1 MKWDPHCCYCYQWIN
16 MLVLGYSYWRNLGQ
30 GNFRSS
36 QTWDLHL
43 QYLDSFFFFNLRW
56 LKQNYGMVM
65 MAVAALEEDESA
77 ATDESLTEFVGL
89 WKWKENEKNF
99 SEWDGDYIRVK
110 EVQLAVNY
118 RLKMHEVVSVG
129 IFEKTWLFDFG
140 FTNKTPFQFFLTGT
154 RFQIEFENF
163 QANKLFC
170 VKIK

>member
-1 MKWDPHCCYCYQWIN
+1 M
-16 MLVLGYSYWRNLGQ
+16 
-30 GNFRSS
+30 
-36 QTWDLHL
+36 
-43 QYLDSFFFFNLRW
+43 
-56 LKQNYGMVM
+56 KQNYGMVM

-129 IFEKTWLFDFG
+129 IFEKRDYLISASLTKPRFNFFWQVPG
-140 FTNKTPFQFFLTGT
+140 F
-154 RFQIEFENF
+154 
-163 QANKLFC
+163 KLNS
-170 VKIK
+170 KIFRQVNHFVWK